1 MRIAIGCIMQE
12 TNSFCPIKT
21 DIDDF
26 KYSPLLPLLEGQSII
41 EAHRGKESEIGGFI
55 SVCDANSV
63 EIIPTLASFAMSSG
77 NVTAGAFSWLLD
89 MLLTKL
95 RRAGHL
101 DGVLLALH
109 GSMIVDGLEDPEGE
123 ILSQVRDLVGPKVR
137 VGCSLDLHAD
147 VTKRMVETADIIV
160 GYETHTDY
168 ASTGARAA
176 GPLLDCIKKGIKP
189 HVFLRKLPAVMGAR
203 QGVLDAKRKM
213 EQQAGV
219 LTASVF
225 DANPWTDISE
235 HGPSAVVI
243 TEASE
248 ELGDSLCKELADLFW
263 ETRHQAIRE
272 QVPISDAVAHVQSGG
287 EKPVVLVEMGDL
299 IGAGAVGDSVFILK
313 ALFDAGVVNLVAVIF
328 DPAAVEQAFSAGKGA
343 SVSLDIGGHLAYAG
357 AVPLPFG
364 GTVRKLYDGL
374 FTLQGLPFAG
384 ISACLGR
391 TAVIGR
397 GDTDIVVTSK
407 RIHPQGGALFD
418 TIGLDVSHKRAIV
431 LKSGAEGLTFA
442 IDRSISIKTPGLAN
456 WDFRTVPYKN
466 LKRPMSPLDTM

>member
-168 ASTGARAA
+168 ASTGARCWPIA
-176 GPLLDCIKKGIKP
+176 GLHQEG
-189 HVFLRKLPAVMGAR
+189 
-203 QGVLDAKRKM
+203 
-213 EQQAGV
+213 
-219 LTASVF
+219 
-225 DANPWTDISE
+225 
-235 HGPSAVVI
+235 
-243 TEASE
+243 
-248 ELGDSLCKELADLFW
+248 
-263 ETRHQAIRE
+263 HQASCLLA
-272 QVPISDAVAHVQSGG
+272 Q
-287 EKPVVLVEMGDL
+287 
-299 IGAGAVGDSVFILK
+299 
-313 ALFDAGVVNLVAVIF
+313 
-328 DPAAVEQAFSAGKGA
+328 AAC
-343 SVSLDIGGHLAYAG
+343 
-357 AVPLPFG
+357 
-364 GTVRKLYDGL
+364 RDG
-374 FTLQGLPFAG
+374 
-384 ISACLGR
+384 C
-391 TAVIGR
+391 
-397 GDTDIVVTSK
+397 
-407 RIHPQGGALFD
+407 
-418 TIGLDVSHKRAIV
+418 
-431 LKSGAEGLTFA
+431 
-442 IDRSISIKTPGLAN
+442 
-456 WDFRTVPYKN
+456 
-466 LKRPMSPLDTM
+466 